1 MRESKPKIH
10 FDNTH
15 RLASK
20 LSPSDIYAWLLTEGY
35 YPENYVLPPM
45 FLVEKIPS
53 RTQFYAYK
61 QHKRYNVPTKELV
74 EINFPKSNL
83 TDRTFGIIE
92 PHIHNDIA
100 FEISDNWN
108 QILELLF
115 SSKNH
120 VYSYSFPLPLD
131 CKRIGKMGR
140 LRSGR
145 MIYEFIEM
153 AEKDLVAEAYQYKY
167 IVKTD
172 IKNFYPSV
180 YTHSIPWAIHSK
192 TTIRQ
197 AQNRYNYSYFGN
209 RLDRLFQN
217 SNDGCTNG
225 LVIGPAVSDLIAEII
240 LSAVDSEISNDLK
253 DDYLI
258 VRFKDDYRV
267 LCKTESAAQ
276 DAIKDIQEHLK
287 DYKLLLN
294 EEKTDILDLPK
305 GLFRPWVTE
314 YQKIRPRK
322 GPMSFRE
329 FQESYLNVLK
339 IDKDFP
345 NTGIIDRFLA
355 DLWDFNYNLYI
366 PYSARDLE
374 MIISMLLL
382 LADRRIKAFPSV
394 LAIIEQILKQYWTVT
409 VRDAVESH
417 LNSLL
422 ERLYSNAKNNRYLIS
437 WLLYFLKSNNLAL
450 GRSYTF
456 DDVIEKT
463 IYYDDDSLL
472 FPSKDFQLVR
482 HIAQAKTTISML
494 EYLNVFPKK

>member
-1 MRESKPKIH
+1 
-10 FDNTH
+10 
-15 RLASK
+15 
-20 LSPSDIYAWLLTEGY
+20 
-35 YPENYVLPPM
+35 
-45 FLVEKIPS
+45 
-53 RTQFYAYK
+53 
-61 QHKRYNVPTKELV
+61 
-74 EINFPKSNL
+74 
-83 TDRTFGIIE
+83 
-92 PHIHNDIA
+92 
-100 FEISDNWN
+100 
-108 QILELLF
+108 
-115 SSKNH
+115 
-120 VYSYSFPLPLD
+120 
-131 CKRIGKMGR
+131 
-140 LRSGR
+140 
-145 MIYEFIEM
+145 
-153 AEKDLVAEAYQYKY
+153 
-167 IVKTD
+167 
-172 IKNFYPSV
+172 
-180 YTHSIPWAIHSK
+180 
-192 TTIRQ
+192 
-197 AQNRYNYSYFGN
+197 
-209 RLDRLFQN
+209 
-217 SNDGCTNG
+217 
-225 LVIGPAVSDLIAEII
+225 
-240 LSAVDSEISNDLK
+240 
-253 DDYLI
+253 
-258 VRFKDDYRV
+258 
-267 LCKTESAAQ
+267 
-276 DAIKDIQEHLK
+276 
-287 DYKLLLN
+287 
-294 EEKTDILDLPK
+294 
-305 GLFRPWVTE
+305 
-314 YQKIRPRK
+314 
-322 GPMSFRE
+322 MSFRE